1 MNNTEF
7 VMSLPLQ
14 HFLSFLCVS
23 CHLLK
28 EAQVSG
34 DYHQNEPIVTGDMGD
49 IMGVNKDISLL
60 SFLPSFLLLLLSR
73 AALGRGHWVSVLK
86 SLD

>member
-7 VMSLPLQ
+7 VRSLPLQ

-23 CHLLK
+23 CHFLK

-60 SFLPSFLLLLLSR
+60 SFLPSCCCCCCFHVQLS
-73 AALGRGHWVSVLK
+73 AEVTGSAS
-86 SLD
+86 